1 MSKRYSDRRSSRRRT
16 RQSFQ
21 SEISG
26 VLDSDSNVD
35 IDDEGNPLWFRE
47 LENNSVSIRPSKRF
61 SAIQN
66 EVTTLDSN
74 SEPDLTPL
82 RKSWWKDLDNTPDI
96 LPHKRV
102 QSTAARNK
110 SHVSKNHVPDSDI
123 SNVSSIDESLIKQ
136 KSRLR
141 HNKRES
147 LQKNVFSDVLESS
160 KVSISSEKGDR
171 STQDRDK
178 QDTSVSP
185 STSDTSKSIEKVRK
199 LPFKKRRQVTPIGV
213 SENLNENPENNLPN
227 VFENVLEESHSI
239 SSSPHEN
246 IVAHH
251 SNLSINSAETL
262 KLKRPSSQNRNELQN
277 NSSTDVSSRVL
288 ESPQVKSPRKKR
300 TIFTATRKR
309 KIPNFSE
316 LLTDESE
323 DEQLGDQSSNE
334 DVVKSNQ
341 KETITDISSR
351 VSESP
356 KVKSPR
362 KKRTTFTATR
372 KRKTPNFSELL
383 NDKSED
389 EQLGDQSSNE
399 GVVKSIQKETITDI
413 SSRTSKSPQAKSPRK
428 KHTIFTATRK
438 RKTLNF
444 SELLNDES
452 EDEQL
457 SDRSSNK
464 GVVKS
469 NQNEVITESGTQPSQ
484 IIGSQSNILAPQ
496 RDLHSE
502 DSIEK
507 SRGTFLRKKRKS
519 NQEQM
524 FAQALESSS
533 SPVYSETPEG
543 EKIDTRTRSRY
554 ESEKSDFERQSMTRN
569 YDEDTPV
576 RPSPRLPIHQ
586 SRSKSNAGPEEFAS
600 QSHAASNRNSLYD
613 HEIREERSNIRL
625 MITSDEEEDR
635 EDITRDEVIS
645 ESSVSLTKVVTRSSS
660 KLPELQE
667 ISGNDEFQ
675 PSVNTSW
682 KDKQN
687 VGEVSK
693 SLPKINGDTTRKSK
707 GLFSSNKNKSSS
719 ERNFGATSAAQ
730 DVIEKNTGSD
740 SHNERES
747 TQHLDLS
754 QRAQLSTQTDPEKAA
769 RLKGALEQ
777 LKKKFGLPQNS
788 GIESY
793 FIKTAKPRAAVTNS
807 EKLASQKNPIRNQRK
822 TPLVEP
828 NKAYIVDGKVYKRP
842 KLPRPK
848 LWATNH
854 LYKFL
859 WKQMEPKYKLK
870 ARIRSEKF
878 ITLLSDVVSLVI
890 RRKKYENYKE
900 NVQDLIKEMAHLGII
915 KTRNDFYKFCQD
927 FLPYDF
933 RIKVVPMV
941 LPGNIRNVPFH
952 PEELHT
958 PIL

>member
-21 SEISG
+21 NEISG

-66 EVTTLDSN
+66 EATTLDSN

-288 ESPQVKSPRKKR
+288 ESPQAKSPRKKR

-351 VSESP
+351 
-356 KVKSPR
+356 
-362 KKRTTFTATR
+362 
-372 KRKTPNFSELL
+372 
-383 NDKSED
+383 
-389 EQLGDQSSNE
+389 
-399 GVVKSIQKETITDI
+399 
-413 SSRTSKSPQAKSPRK
+413 TSKSPQAKSPRK
-428 KHTIFTATRK
+428 KRTIFTATRK

-457 SDRSSNK
+457 SDRSLNK

-533 SPVYSETPEG
+533 SPVYSETPER
-543 EKIDTRTRSRY
+543 EKIDTHTRSSY
-554 ESEKSDFERQSMTRN
+554 ESEKSDIERQSMTRN
-569 YDEDTPV
+569 YDEDMPV
-576 RPSPRLPIHQ
+576 RPSPRLPIRQ

-600 QSHAASNRNSLYD
+600 QSRAASNRNSLYD
-613 HEIREERSNIRL
+613 HEITEERSNIRL

-645 ESSVSLTKVVTRSSS
+645 KSSVSLTKVVTRSSS
-660 KLPELQE
+660 KLPEVRSFEE

-682 KDKQN
+682 KEIQN

-793 FIKTAKPRAAVTNS
+793 FIKTAKPRAAITNS
-807 EKLASQKNPIRNQRK
+807 EKLASQKNPVRNQSK

-933 RIKVVPMV
+933 RVKVVPMV

>member
-334 DVVKSNQ
+334 DVVKSN
-341 KETITDISSR
+341 
-351 VSESP
+351 
-356 KVKSPR
+356 
-362 KKRTTFTATR
+362 
-372 KRKTPNFSELL
+372 
-383 NDKSED
+383 
-389 EQLGDQSSNE
+389 
-399 GVVKSIQKETITDI
+399 QKETITDI